1 MIRIALCLLLGGCS
15 TGVVILPVVNPATD
29 DASCCVA
36 YWALNK
42 STSGSLEVQKS
53 DTAWSVNS
61 KLHIKF

>member
-1 MIRIALCLLLGGCS
+1 MIRAALCLLLSGC
-15 TGVVILPVVNPATD
+15 GVVVVPVINPTTY

-53 DTAWSVNS
+53 ATSWSVNS
-61 KLHIKF
+61 KLHLKF